1 MSLSHTLSLSRTH
14 THIHTHTHTHKCTC
28 TNTPLPPTALNSE
41 SSGDFSGGGTWF
53 EALGPQGMVVDAEE
67 GHAVAFAG
75 PLRHAGY
82 PITRGTRIILVLF
95 CYVEGFAYG
104 DLVNAH
110 QELHGSAVR
119 ESESATA
126 KVTTATTANCA
137 IRPSGDAEG
146 GYVIYQQTTEL
157 VKMLNRNVKSV
168 LD

>member
-1 MSLSHTLSLSRTH
+1 M
-14 THIHTHTHTHKCTC
+14 
-28 TNTPLPPTALNSE
+28 
-41 SSGDFSGGGTWF
+41 
-53 EALGPQGMVVDAEE
+53 DAEE

-104 DLVNAH
+104 DLVSAH
-110 QELHGSAVR
+110 QELHGSAVN